1 MNGTYV
7 ALQFHIHA
15 SSEHTIDGE
24 FFGAELHIVHTQ
36 TDGSRYAVVGMMIEA
51 TNSDNHEAFESL
63 LGGWATIADNATAT
77 CLAAETTLTTSNL
90 TSTSR
95 SSSGRKHRQL
105 ASSFNAYDL
114 IPQGSTFYHYDGG
127 LTTPPC
133 SEVVWWNLA
142 DTPVSISVS
151 QYNRLTQYILG
162 YRDPVTCEYATV
174 ASSSGSTSRPIQAL
188 NGRVVQ
194 HICPSSFA
202 DATPNPDVAPTVTPT
217 AIPIVTP
224 TVAPTVTPT
233 VAPTVTPT
241 IAPTVTPTVA
251 PTVATGDRITSA
263 ASFTILHMSTFLFV
277 AAFTLQAF

>member
-1 MNGTYV
+1 MP
-7 ALQFHIHA
+7 
-15 SSEHTIDGE
+15 HTI
-24 FFGAELHIVHTQ
+24 
-36 TDGSRYAVVGMMIEA
+36 Y
-51 TNSDNHEAFESL
+51 
-63 LGGWATIADNATAT
+63 
-77 CLAAETTLTTSNL
+77 
-90 TSTSR
+90 
-95 SSSGRKHRQL
+95 
-105 ASSFNAYDL
+105 Y
-114 IPQGSTFYHYDGG
+114 
-127 LTTPPC
+127 C

-142 DTPVSISVS
+142 DTPVLISVS

-194 HICPSSFA
+194 RICPSNFA